1 MKPKKF
7 LNLLNNESLDPLIL
21 HESQCWQ
28 VKVQAYLRILW
39 SFLLIVMAPGYK
51 LMCVSGIKTN
61 DSKRMKAIIKY
72 LKVVN
77 DLAERYI
84 KDIQEC
90 ADLAKDSHYREYI
103 LILATGYRGVFQDL
117 WKGVLVQL

>member
-1 MKPKKF
+1 
-7 LNLLNNESLDPLIL
+7 
-21 HESQCWQ
+21 
-28 VKVQAYLRILW
+28 
-39 SFLLIVMAPGYK
+39 MAPGYK

-90 ADLAKDSHYREYI
+90 ADLAKAS
-103 LILATGYRGVFQDL
+103 
-117 WKGVLVQL
+117 

>member
-1 MKPKKF
+1 
-7 LNLLNNESLDPLIL
+7 
-21 HESQCWQ
+21 
-28 VKVQAYLRILW
+28 
-39 SFLLIVMAPGYK
+39 MAPGYK

-84 KDIQEC
+84 KDIQEH
-90 ADLAKDSHYREYI
+90 ADLAKDLKYREDI
-103 LILATGYRGVFQDL
+103 LIVVADYRGVFQDL
-117 WKGVLVQL
+117 